1 MDKRIIAD
9 EDTIALCR
17 GLSAGYT
24 EERLIAAS
32 NKGIYKR
39 AVKELDACGDI
50 QLTAGGTA
58 VRVKLPDAEAVMESD
73 ISRCSCSCPSK
84 TVCRHII
91 SAAVL
96 ISSVT
101 PAESAVMQ
109 ASEEKNESVSEKPTD
124 SKKASAK
131 EDSADKEY
139 LAEVLDTALKM
150 LIKGIMNCTEDDIE
164 IMSRLS
170 LAAPTVHRDI
180 SRMCRSMS
188 DDIRQML
195 DRTTGFA
202 PLTAAL
208 RLGRLYNTAEVS
220 MSDYGKPLLFT
231 GNEYS
236 PVGRV
241 DLMCMGVYPHR
252 SKSGFAGITAV
263 MFEEYRKRY
272 YTYNVTLSEIYS
284 KTENAASA
292 ESFTK
297 MIKSRSH
304 WQTRTAV
311 EMFMGRRLSLYGCK
325 ADKNG
330 RISSSGETACSVG
343 ETICSLDIPSDALA
357 IPEMGEYD
365 YFLPDRRE
373 RFAALKI
380 KVIDDVHFD
389 KGSQMLYY
397 TLVTDKASYR
407 CELEYSKL
415 SQYVIRYIEKN
426 AGREVKDTYFLM
438 RFFGR
443 MMMPVSVIDLG
454 GVHNIYFGA

>member
-9 EDTIALCR
+9 ENTIALCR

-24 EERLIAAS
+24 EDRLIAAS

-39 AVKELDACGDI
+39 AVKELDVCGDI
-50 QLTAGGTA
+50 QLTAEGMA

-101 PAESAVMQ
+101 PDESAAVK
-109 ASEEKNESVSEKPTD
+109 AAEEKTESVKTENSDKG
-124 SKKASAK
+124 KAAGK
-131 EDSADKEY
+131 EIAADNDY
-139 LAEVLDTALKM
+139 LAEVSEASRKM

-164 IMSRLS
+164 IMNRLS
-170 LAAPTVHRDI
+170 LSAPTVHRDI

-220 MSDYGKPLLFT
+220 MSEYGKPLLYT

-236 PVGRV
+236 PAGRV
-241 DLMCMGVYPHR
+241 DLMCLGVYPHR

-263 MFEEYRKRY
+263 MFEEYQKRY

-343 ETICSLDIPSDALA
+343 ENICSYDIPTEAMT
-357 IPEMGEYD
+357 IPARGEYD
-365 YFLPDRRE
+365 YFLTDRRE

-389 KGSQMLYY
+389 KGSQILYY
-397 TLVTDKASYR
+397 TLVSDKASYR

-415 SQYVIRYIEKN
+415 NQYAVRYIEKN
-426 AGREVKDTYFLM
+426 AGRDVKDTYFLM
-438 RFFGR
+438 RFYGR
-443 MMMPVSVIDLG
+443 TILPASVIDSG
-454 GVHNIYFGA
+454 GVHNIFFGA